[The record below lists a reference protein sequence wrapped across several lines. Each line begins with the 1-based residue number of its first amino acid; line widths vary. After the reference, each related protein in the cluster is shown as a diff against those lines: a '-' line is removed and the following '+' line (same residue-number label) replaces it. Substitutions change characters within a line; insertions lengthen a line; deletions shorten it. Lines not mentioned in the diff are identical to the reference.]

1 VIQHN
6 ILSES
11 SRQPVVEDAH
21 ASKTVQAADQG
32 GIHPIHALLNISA
45 AAQSRKLKRRKVSRQ
60 FSTSASGVFRGFEA
74 LKITC
79 LACRTNK

>member
-1 VIQHN
+1 M
-6 ILSES
+6 
-11 SRQPVVEDAH
+11 VEDAH

-60 FSTSASGVFRGFEA
+60 FSTSASGVFRGFGLNYLLGLPNKQMKRQQNRDGKA
-74 LKITC
+74 LS
-79 LACRTNK
+79 L

>member
-1 VIQHN
+1 M
-6 ILSES
+6 
-11 SRQPVVEDAH
+11 VEDAH

-60 FSTSASGVFRGFEA
+60 FSTSANGVFRGFGLNYLLGLPNKQMKRQQNRDGKA
-74 LKITC
+74 LS
-79 LACRTNK
+79 L